1 MSYKR
6 PNTGN
11 SMNDYFSALMDFVS
25 ISPRLLEARDD
36 FEFEL
41 WFDKLRLID
50 NRALYL
56 FLHENKDQI
65 PRQRIRY
72 AQHFFKREI

>member
-25 ISPRLLEARDD
+25 ISPRLLKARDD

-56 FLHENKDQI
+56 FLKQNKDQI
-65 PRQRIRY
+65 PWQRIRY